1 MRVMVGAVVIGVTLG
16 AQMEPTCAHRTTSL
30 QQIGRARLSELEHA
44 EDAAWGILREGL
56 ARCAPV
62 DTPCEAARRADFDA
76 GLARARTLI
85 EERYR
90 RVLEEFEARCRLPV
104 M

>member
-1 MRVMVGAVVIGVTLG
+1 MVGALVIGVMLG
-16 AQMEPTCAHRTTSL
+16 AQMELTCADRTTSL
-30 QQIGRARLSELEHA
+30 QQIGRARLSEMEHA
-44 EDAAWGILREGL
+44 EDAAWGVLREGL

-62 DTPCEAARRADFDA
+62 GAGCEAARRDDFDA
-76 GLARARTLI
+76 SVARARTVI

-90 RVLEEFEARCRLPV
+90 RVLEDFEARCRLPV

>member
-1 MRVMVGAVVIGVTLG
+1 MRGMVGALVLGVTLG
-16 AQMEPTCAHRTTSL
+16 AQMELTCADRTTSL

-44 EDAAWGILREGL
+44 EDAAGGILREGL

-62 DTPCEAARRADFDA
+62 DARCEAARRADFDTRV
-76 GLARARTLI
+76 ARARTVI

-90 RVLEEFEARCRLPV
+90 RILEEFETRCRLPV
-104 M
+104 T